1 VLYKDLGS
9 NMRIGVYL
17 GNYIPPEEGG
27 GAVFQNE
34 VIEELIKQNNSHEL
48 YIYYFGKTRPESNTS
63 KVTFIQMP
71 SKSFKRFI
79 KRIFNLIK
87 DQMYLFLYG
96 VKESYS
102 FLNDLFIRDKIEFA
116 YFPTPSFFAETEIPF
131 AFTMWDLGDKVHPYF
146 PETSMK
152 KREFEKRNYKYS
164 KILPKAS
171 FIFIGNNVGKNEL
184 VKYYNIDENKITLNP
199 MIAPAYVKKISSDDS
214 ILLKFNLEKQKY
226 LFYPAQFWP
235 HKNHIRLVYAM
246 KELSKEGYKLVFTGS
261 DKGNKRFIQNKVKEY
276 NLEGSIVFTGFV
288 SQEEIVALY
297 KNAFAM
303 TYASIMGPDNIPP
316 LEAMALSCPVI
327 CSKYDGAEE
336 QLQDSALYFDPYNE
350 DEIIEAVKKLKDK
363 ARRNQLILRGQELTE
378 KYSVE
383 NYVQIVLKTLNN
395 ASKIREC
402 WD

>member
-1 VLYKDLGS
+1 
-9 NMRIGVYL
+9 MRIGVYL

-34 VIEELIKQNNSHEL
+34 VIEELIKQNKSHEL

-63 KVTFIQMP
+63 KVTFIQIP

-79 KRIFNLIK
+79 KRTLDSFYNK
-87 DQMYLFLYG
+87 KKSRLYG
-96 VKESYS
+96 INVSYS
-102 FLNDLFIRDKIEFA
+102 FLNDLFIRDKIQFA
-116 YFPTPSFFAETEIPF
+116 YFPTPAYYEETEIPYI
-131 AFTMWDLGDKVHPYF
+131 FTMWDLGDKVHPYF
-146 PETSMK
+146 PETSMGEK
-152 KREFEKRNYKYS
+152 EFEKRDFRYS

-171 FIFIGNNVGKNEL
+171 YIFIGNNVGKNQL

-261 DKGNKRFIQNKVKEY
+261 NKGNKNFIQNKVKEY
-276 NLEGSIVFTGFV
+276 NLEDSIVFTGFV

-316 LEAMALSCPVI
+316 LEAMELDCPVV

-363 ARRNQLILRGQELTE
+363 AQRNQLILRGQELTE

-383 NYVQIVLKTLNN
+383 NYVQIVLKTLND

-402 WD
+402 WDKILRYKGS

>member
-1 VLYKDLGS
+1 
-9 NMRIGVYL
+9 MRIGVYL
-17 GNYIPPEEGG
+17 GNYIPPEAGG

-34 VIEELIKQNNSHEL
+34 VIEELIKQNKSHEL

-63 KVTFIQMP
+63 KVTFIQIP

-79 KRIFNLIK
+79 KRTLDSFYNK
-87 DQMYLFLYG
+87 KKSRLYG
-96 VKESYS
+96 INVSYS
-102 FLNDLFIRDKIEFA
+102 FLNDLFIRDKIQFA
-116 YFPTPSFFAETEIPF
+116 YFPTPAYYEETEIPYI
-131 AFTMWDLGDKVHPYF
+131 FTMWDLGDKVHPYF
-146 PETSMK
+146 PETSMGEK
-152 KREFEKRNYKYS
+152 EFEKRDFRYS

-171 FIFIGNNVGKNEL
+171 YIFIGNNVGKNQL

-261 DKGNKRFIQNKVKEY
+261 NKGNKNFIQNKVKEY
-276 NLEGSIVFTGFV
+276 NLEDSIVFTGFV

-316 LEAMALSCPVI
+316 LEAMELDCPVV

-363 ARRNQLILRGQELTE
+363 AQRNQLILRGQELTE

-383 NYVQIVLKTLNN
+383 NYVQIVLKTLND